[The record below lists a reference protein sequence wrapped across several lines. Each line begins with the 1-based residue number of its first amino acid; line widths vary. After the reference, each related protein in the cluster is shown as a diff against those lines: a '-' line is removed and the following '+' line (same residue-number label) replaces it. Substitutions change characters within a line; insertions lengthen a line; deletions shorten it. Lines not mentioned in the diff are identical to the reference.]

1 MAMNLLTALF
11 STVGYCLLMNVP
23 RNKIVPA
30 SINGMLSWGL
40 YLLLKDH
47 IESVFYLLVVVASFT
62 AAYSEVAAKIAKTP
76 ATVFLLPGLI
86 PLIPGGFVYY
96 AMLGLVLEPVD
107 HDAAERTAR
116 GAVGGRHCCRHL
128 RRGGHPAD
136 HPPYNEPLTLLLLY
150 HRKPRP

>member
-11 STVGYCLLMNVP
+11 STVP

-96 AMLGLVLEPVD
+96 AMLGLVQNQFDTMRQNALL
-107 HDAAERTAR
+107 A
-116 GAVGGRHCCRHL
+116 GQWAVGIAAGICVVAVIRQIIRHL
-128 RRGGHPAD
+128 TNR
-136 HPPYNEPLTLLLLY
+136 
-150 HRKPRP
+150 

>member
-96 AMLGLVLEPVD
+96 AMLGLVQ
-107 HDAAERTAR
+107 
-116 GAVGGRHCCRHL
+116 
-128 RRGGHPAD
+128 
-136 HPPYNEPLTLLLLY
+136 N
-150 HRKPRP
+150 

>member
-96 AMLGLVLEPVD
+96 AMLAGQW
-107 HDAAERTAR
+107 
-116 GAVGGRHCCRHL
+116 AVGIAAGICVVAVIRQIIRHL
-128 RRGGHPAD
+128 TNR
-136 HPPYNEPLTLLLLY
+136 
-150 HRKPRP
+150 

>member
-1 MAMNLLTALF
+1 MNLLTALF

-47 IESVFYLLVVVASFT
+47 IESVFYLLVV
-62 AAYSEVAAKIAKTP
+62 
-76 ATVFLLPGLI
+76 
-86 PLIPGGFVYY
+86 
-96 AMLGLVLEPVD
+96 
-107 HDAAERTAR
+107 
-116 GAVGGRHCCRHL
+116 GGRHCCRYL

-136 HPPYNEPLTLLLLY
+136 HPPSDEPLSVFFTIP
-150 HRKPRP
+150 HDAPPVKKRRPQMSSI

>member
-1 MAMNLLTALF
+1 
-11 STVGYCLLMNVP
+11 MNVP

-96 AMLGLVLEPVD
+96 AMLGLVQNQF
-107 HDAAERTAR
+107 DAMRQNALLA
-116 GAVGGRHCCRHL
+116 GQWAVGIAAGICVVAVIRQIIRHMTNR
-128 RRGGHPAD
+128 
-136 HPPYNEPLTLLLLY
+136 
-150 HRKPRP
+150 

>member
-62 AAYSEVAAKIAKTP
+62 AAYSEVAA
-76 ATVFLLPGLI
+76 
-86 PLIPGGFVYY
+86 
-96 AMLGLVLEPVD
+96 
-107 HDAAERTAR
+107 
-116 GAVGGRHCCRHL
+116 AVGGRHCSRYL

-136 HPPYNEPLTLLLLY
+136 HPPSDEPLTLLLLY

>member
-11 STVGYCLLMNVP
+11 STVGYCLLMHVP

-96 AMLGLVLEPVD
+96 AMLGLVQNQFDTMRQNALL
-107 HDAAERTAR
+107 A
-116 GAVGGRHCCRHL
+116 GQWAVGIAAGICVVAVIRQIIRHL
-128 RRGGHPAD
+128 TNR
-136 HPPYNEPLTLLLLY
+136 
-150 HRKPRP
+150 

>member
-1 MAMNLLTALF
+1 
-11 STVGYCLLMNVP
+11 MNVP

-96 AMLGLVLEPVD
+96 AMLGLVQNQFDTMRQNALL
-107 HDAAERTAR
+107 A
-116 GAVGGRHCCRHL
+116 GQWAVGIAAGICVVAVIRQIIRHL
-128 RRGGHPAD
+128 TNR
-136 HPPYNEPLTLLLLY
+136 
-150 HRKPRP
+150 

>member
-1 MAMNLLTALF
+1 
-11 STVGYCLLMNVP
+11 MNVP

-40 YLLLKDH
+40 YLLMKDH

-96 AMLGLVLEPVD
+96 AMLGLVQNQFDTMRQNALL
-107 HDAAERTAR
+107 A
-116 GAVGGRHCCRHL
+116 GQWAVGIAAGICVVAVIRQIIRHL
-128 RRGGHPAD
+128 TNR
-136 HPPYNEPLTLLLLY
+136 
-150 HRKPRP
+150 

>member
-11 STVGYCLLMNVP
+11 STVGYCFLMNVP

-76 ATVFLLPGLI
+76 ATVFLLPGLVQNQFDTMRQNA
-86 PLIPGGFVYY
+86 LLAGQW
-96 AMLGLVLEPVD
+96 
-107 HDAAERTAR
+107 
-116 GAVGGRHCCRHL
+116 AVGIAAGICVVAVIRQIIRHL
-128 RRGGHPAD
+128 TNR
-136 HPPYNEPLTLLLLY
+136 
-150 HRKPRP
+150 

>member
-1 MAMNLLTALF
+1 
-11 STVGYCLLMNVP
+11 MNVP

-96 AMLGLVLEPVD
+96 AMLGLVQNQFDTMRQNALL
-107 HDAAERTAR
+107 A
-116 GAVGGRHCCRHL
+116 GQWAVGIAAGICVVAVIRQIIRHMTNR
-128 RRGGHPAD
+128 
-136 HPPYNEPLTLLLLY
+136 
-150 HRKPRP
+150 

>member
-86 PLIPGGFVYY
+86 PLIPAASCIMRCWALCRTSLTRCGRTRCSRGSGRS
-96 AMLGLVLEPVD
+96 ALQPVS
-107 HDAAERTAR
+107 ASWRSS
-116 GAVGGRHCCRHL
+116 GRSS
-128 RRGGHPAD
+128 AI
-136 HPPYNEPLTLLLLY
+136 
-150 HRKPRP
+150 

>member
-30 SINGMLSWGL
+30 SIN
-40 YLLLKDH
+40 LLLKDH

-96 AMLGLVLEPVD
+96 AMLGLVQNQF
-107 HDAAERTAR
+107 DAMRQNALLA
-116 GAVGGRHCCRHL
+116 GQWAVGIAAGICVVAVIRQIIRHL
-128 RRGGHPAD
+128 TNR
-136 HPPYNEPLTLLLLY
+136 
-150 HRKPRP
+150 

>member
-11 STVGYCLLMNVP
+11 STVGYCFLMNVP

-96 AMLGLVLEPVD
+96 AMLGLVQNQFDTMRQNALL
-107 HDAAERTAR
+107 A
-116 GAVGGRHCCRHL
+116 GQWAVGIAAGICVVAVIRQIIRHMTNR
-128 RRGGHPAD
+128 
-136 HPPYNEPLTLLLLY
+136 
-150 HRKPRP
+150 

>member
-1 MAMNLLTALF
+1 
-11 STVGYCLLMNVP
+11 MNVP

-96 AMLGLVLEPVD
+96 AMLGLVQNQF
-107 HDAAERTAR
+107 DAMRQNALLA
-116 GAVGGRHCCRHL
+116 GQWAVGIAAGICVVAVIRQIIRHL
-128 RRGGHPAD
+128 TNR
-136 HPPYNEPLTLLLLY
+136 
-150 HRKPRP
+150 